1 MSEQVAWVLQ
11 LSIKEGQYDNLVAL
25 MEEMVAATRTEE
37 PGTLSYEWSV
47 NEDKTI
53 CHLYERYS
61 DSAAAMVHMGSF
73 GRNFM
78 KRFFSVMAAT
88 GIFVYGNVSD
98 ELQEALAGLRPLY
111 MGSIGGFTRGR

>member
-11 LSIKEGQYDNLVAL
+11 LSIKEGQYDNVIAL
-25 MEEMVAATRTEE
+25 MDEMVAATQANE

-47 NEDKTI
+47 NEDKTM

-73 GRNFM
+73 GSNFM
-78 KRFFSVMAAT
+78 KRFFSLMRST

-98 ELQEALAGLRPLY
+98 ELQNALAGLKPLY
-111 MGSIGGFTRGR
+111 MDDIGGFTRYG